1 MSLLIEA
8 MPALYPATQQSDVVG
23 LRYVDAAVRLH
34 HWSIPAPRC
43 IHDVELGTS
52 CDGCDAALSDE

>member
-8 MPALYPATQQSDVVG
+8 MPVLHPATDQLDVVG

-34 HWSIPAPRC
+34 HWSIPTPRC
-43 IHDVELGTS
+43 IHDVKLGTS